1 MEYWLGQFHVFL
13 LVLLRVSAL
22 LIVALIVGG
31 LAGWVVAGGIT
42 GTGDTS
48 LADASIAA
56 WTDNDQAALDSQYTP
71 TAVFQDVDG
80 GTRYAGIDEIK
91 AYVTYL
97 GTLGFVVERT
107 GPTTRSGDYL
117 ITPVRY
123 GRPGDWSY
131 AITLMQVKDGK
142 IVYHTGWTVPAP
154 GS

>member
-1 MEYWLGQFHVFL
+1 MAPIAQAHAAQIPLNGREARELPSSHPRGVRSGRL
-13 LVLLRVSAL
+13 T
-22 LIVALIVGG
+22 VAH
-31 LAGWVVAGGIT
+31 
-42 GTGDTS
+42 
-48 LADASIAA
+48 
-56 WTDNDQAALDSQYTP
+56 
-71 TAVFQDVDG
+71 
-80 GTRYAGIDEIK
+80 K